1 MSWASEA
8 FNALKKIILL
18 EERVSH
24 VADRM
29 DVLGRLMTD
38 MDRRLIRLE
47 ARLDTYESLARQR
60 KRPKSLPE

>member
-1 MSWASEA
+1 MSWATEA

-24 VADRM
+24 LSDRM
-29 DVLGRLMTD
+29 GVLGRLLTD

-47 ARLDTYESLARQR
+47 AKLDIYESLARQR
-60 KRPKSLPE
+60 KSRRRLPE